1 MKDNIKESI
10 QNYNYKK
17 FDHLAPEGF
26 VLIPE
31 SMLEDLKEFDNW
43 KEWKNNPDFHQIMK
57 EKHIDLT
64 LENKKE
70 D

>member
-1 MKDNIKESI
+1 MKVDINESI
-10 QNYNYKK
+10 QNYKYKK

-43 KEWKNNPDFHQIMK
+43 KEWKGDPYFFQNLK
-57 EKHIDLT
+57 EKHIDLM
-64 LENKKE
+64 LDNKKE

>member
-10 QNYNYKK
+10 QNYKYKK

-31 SMLEDLKEFDNW
+31 GMLEDLKEFDNW
-43 KEWKNNPDFHQIMK
+43 KEWKNNPDFHEILK
-57 EKHIDLT
+57 GKNIDKILF
-64 LENKKE
+64 K
-70 D
+70 

>member
-1 MKDNIKESI
+1 MKVDINESI
-10 QNYNYKK
+10 QNYKYKK

-31 SMLEDLKEFDNW
+31 GMLEDLKEFDNW
-43 KEWKNNPDFHQIMK
+43 KEWKNNPDFHQILK
-57 EKHIDLT
+57 ESHIDLM